1 MEKSKINNNRRRG
14 EGLLGVLIGAT
25 QYNTQF
31 GLFYKGWLLVEMNR
45 AYGSTVKIFFQ
56 LVLSHIFRN
65 NLVLM
70 IKLYL

>member
-31 GLFYKGWLLVEMNR
+31 GLFYKGWR
-45 AYGSTVKIFFQ
+45 
-56 LVLSHIFRN
+56 
-65 NLVLM
+65 
-70 IKLYL
+70 